1 MIQFEK
7 SSGRWKGWGFSR
19 QPDYRFVDCQR
30 SVMPPLSSFRAER
43 GEDPEPSGA
52 RKREPVA
59 DTVPEQIAFG
69 AAGSSGLRRE
79 GAACRRMTIA
89 GDGGLSLA
97 ECRRSVVTRL
107 VTSTINAA

>member
-7 SSGRWKGWGFSR
+7 VAGHWVGEGFVR

-52 RKREPVA
+52 RERDTVA
-59 DTVPEQIAFG
+59 DTVPDR
-69 AAGSSGLRRE
+69 LRRRWVLRS
-79 GAACRRMTIA
+79 APRRRGLPQDDDSGGWWAFSRGMSAERSDPA
-89 GDGGLSLA
+89 GHLHD
-97 ECRRSVVTRL
+97 
-107 VTSTINAA
+107 